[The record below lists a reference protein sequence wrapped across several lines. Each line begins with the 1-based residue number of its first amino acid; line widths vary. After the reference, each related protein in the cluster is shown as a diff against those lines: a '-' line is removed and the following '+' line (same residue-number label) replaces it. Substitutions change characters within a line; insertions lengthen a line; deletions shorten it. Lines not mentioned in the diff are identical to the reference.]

1 MIGVEQIKQKLIVL
15 TKFMGVSLTAWLIDF
30 TIYNILAH
38 LCNINIDISNMI
50 SSLIGVTIVFVFSNR
65 KIFLSDDENKI
76 SINAKYAIYVAYQI
90 ILILSVS
97 KLLLVM
103 KDLLISTDINL
114 IIKYANVLVK
124 IAVAPFT
131 FLLNYNVMKILI
143 EKL

>member
-1 MIGVEQIKQKLIVL
+1 MIEVEQIKQKLIVL
-15 TKFMGVSLTAWLIDF
+15 TKFMGVSLIAWLIDF
-30 TIYNILAH
+30 AIYNILAH
-38 LCNINIDISNMI
+38 VFSVNIDISNMI

-76 SINAKYAIYVAYQI
+76 SLKAKYIIYVTYQI

-97 KLLLVM
+97 KLLLIM
-103 KDLLISTDINL
+103 KDLLVSTDINL
-114 IIKYANVLVK
+114 IIKYVNVLVK
-124 IAVAPFT
+124 IMVAPFT

>member
-1 MIGVEQIKQKLIVL
+1 MEQIKQKLIVL
-15 TKFMGVSLTAWLIDF
+15 TKFMGVSLIAWLIDF

-38 LCNINIDISNMI
+38 LCKVNIDISNMI

-76 SINAKYAIYVAYQI
+76 SLKAKYIIYVAYQI

>member
-1 MIGVEQIKQKLIVL
+1 MEQIKQKLIVI
-15 TKFMGVSLTAWLIDF
+15 TKFMGVSLIAWLIDF
-30 TIYNILAH
+30 TIYNVLAH
-38 LCNINIDISNMI
+38 LCKFNIDISNMI

-76 SINAKYAIYVAYQI
+76 SLKAKYAIYVAYQI